1 MSTEQAII
9 ELVEHL
15 IRIENER
22 KLLQE
27 ELKDVC
33 DQYKNVLDVKA
44 VKAAL
49 QIAKIRARLGDS
61 AAEADRIL
69 ETVESK
75 ITV

>member
-1 MSTEQAII
+1 MSSEQEIV
-9 ELVEHL
+9 ELVEHI

-27 ELKDVC
+27 ELKDIC
-33 DQYKNVLDVKA
+33 DQYKAKLDVKA

-49 QIAKIRARLGDS
+49 RIAKIKAGLGDS
-61 AAEADRIL
+61 ASEADRIL

>member
-1 MSTEQAII
+1 VSSEQAVI

-27 ELKDVC
+27 ELKDIC
-33 DQYKNVLDVKA
+33 DQYKDKLDVKA

-49 QIAKIRARLGDS
+49 RIAKIKASLGDS
-61 AAEADRIL
+61 APEADRIL